1 MEEIKQDFE
10 RFLRHEA
17 MYRNVIQDEVFK
29 VIINVLKDYDT
40 TGIM

>member
-17 MYRNVIQDEVFK
+17 MYRNTNQSEVFK
-29 VIINVLKDYDT
+29 VVISVLKDYDS
-40 TGIM
+40 TGIV

>member
-17 MYRNVIQDEVFK
+17 MYRNTNQSEVLQVVIN
-29 VIINVLKDYDT
+29 ILKDE
-40 TGIM
+40 IH

>member
-17 MYRNVIQDEVFK
+17 MYRNTNQGEVLQVVIN
-29 VIINVLKDYDT
+29 ILKDEIY
-40 TGIM
+40 

>member
-17 MYRNVIQDEVFK
+17 MYRNTNQSEVLQVVIN
-29 VIINVLKDYDT
+29 ILKDEIY
-40 TGIM
+40 